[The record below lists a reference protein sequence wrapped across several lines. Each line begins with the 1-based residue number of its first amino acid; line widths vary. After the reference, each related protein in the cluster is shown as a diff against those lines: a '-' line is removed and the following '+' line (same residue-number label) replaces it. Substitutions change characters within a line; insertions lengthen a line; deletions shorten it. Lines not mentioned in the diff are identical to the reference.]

1 MTSGQGLRH
10 VSKRNS
16 HRTEPVRQTNAGS
29 PAPHTIRPHGSAAFY
44 LLAGQMA
51 TADTRENGQMAL
63 FVPMDPLVTV
73 SSWEAAGPHA
83 ISKEPFA

>member
-1 MTSGQGLRH
+1 MGWRSRRASLIQRGDGRGQ
-10 VSKRNS
+10 VS
-16 HRTEPVRQTNAGS
+16 
-29 PAPHTIRPHGSAAFY
+29 
-44 LLAGQMA
+44 GQMA
-51 TADTRENGQMAL
+51 TADTRENGQIAL